1 MVSGQRLLLVG
12 AEAREFR
19 GVLKFCRDVKPLGWP
34 VRWSR
39 RALMN
44 GCEVL
49 LAANGAGAARA
60 AAAVEAAHAAGNLE
74 LICSMGFCGAL
85 EDDMRIGD
93 IFVAGRVQADGAEYA
108 AAMPESAHPYHTG
121 VLVSIDHV
129 AQTAGEKAVL
139 RKGGAAAVEMEA
151 AGVAAKAAGLGVPFY
166 CVRSVTDLAGE
177 NFHLDLNAALR
188 ADGRFATMQ
197 LIAASCRRPLSLLPE
212 LLRLGRRSYAA
223 AHTLGEFLA
232 DCRF

>member
-12 AEAREFR
+12 AEAREFG
-19 GVLKFCRDVKPLGWP
+19 GVLKFCRNVRPLGWP
-34 VRWSR
+34 VHWSR
-39 RALMN
+39 SAEMN
-44 GCEVL
+44 GREVL

-60 AAAVEAAHAAGNLE
+60 AAVVETAHGAGRLD

-93 IFVAGRVQADGAEYA
+93 IFVAERVQADGVDFPA
-108 AAMPESAHPYHTG
+108 AKPETVRPHHSG
-121 VLVSIDHV
+121 VLASIDRV
-129 AQTAGEKAVL
+129 AQTADEKAAL
-139 RKGGAAAVEMEA
+139 HRRGASAVEMEA
-151 AGVAAKAAGLGVPFY
+151 AGAAAKAAGYGLPFY

-177 NFHLDLNAALR
+177 SFQLDLNSALR
-188 ADGRFATMQ
+188 SDGKFATMQ

-212 LLRLGRRSYAA
+212 LLRLGRRSYTAA
-223 AHTLGEFLA
+223 RTLGEFLA

>member
-12 AEAREFR
+12 AEAREFS
-19 GVLKFCRDVKPLGWP
+19 GVLKFCREVKPLGWP

-39 RALMN
+39 WALMN
-44 GCEVL
+44 GREVVM
-49 LAANGAGAARA
+49 AANGAGAARA
-60 AAAVEAAHAAGNLE
+60 AAAVEAAHAAGSLD

-93 IFVAGRVQADGAEYA
+93 IFVAERVQADGADYPVA
-108 AAMPESAHPYHTG
+108 KPQSQRPHHTG
-121 VLVSIDHV
+121 VLASIHRV
-129 AQTAGEKAVL
+129 AQTADEKESL
-139 RKGGAAAVEMEA
+139 RRAGASAVEMEA
-151 AGVAAKAAGLGVPFY
+151 AGAAATAARFGLPFY
-166 CVRSVTDLAGE
+166 CVRSVTDLAHE
-177 NFHLDLNAALR
+177 SFRLDFNAALR
-188 ADGRFATMQ
+188 SDGRFATMQ

-212 LLRLGRRSYAA
+212 LLRLGRRCHTA

>member
-12 AEAREFR
+12 AEAREFG
-19 GVLKFCRDVKPLGWP
+19 GVLKFCRNVRPLGWP
-34 VRWSR
+34 VHWSR
-39 RALMN
+39 SAVMN
-44 GCEVL
+44 GGEVL

-60 AAAVEAAHAAGNLE
+60 AAAVEAAHEAGRLD

-93 IFVAGRVQADGAEYA
+93 IFIAERVQADGMEYA
-108 AAMPESAHPYHTG
+108 VAKPETALPHHKG
-121 VLVSIDHV
+121 VLASIDHV
-129 AQTAGEKAVL
+129 AQTAGEKASL
-139 RKGGAAAVEMEA
+139 RRGGASAVEMESAGA
-151 AGVAAKAAGLGVPFY
+151 AASAAALDLPFY

-177 NFHLDLNAALR
+177 SFHLDLNAALR
-188 ADGRFATMQ
+188 SDGKFATMQ

-212 LLRLGRRSYAA
+212 LLRLGRRSYTAA
-223 AHTLGEFLA
+223 RTLGEFLA